1 LLGDHPRFRVQRGL
15 GTGGFGLVYEA
26 FDLERHA
33 RVALKLLR
41 RSDPGSLF
49 RLKREFRALA
59 DLSHVNLV
67 TLHELVA
74 DQDPWFI
81 AMELVDGSDFI
92 SYVTGRSSPD
102 SGREDSTTRVRAAT
116 SSEDTGARQA
126 PIVERASREIACN
139 LDRLQH
145 ATRQLAE
152 ALSYLHHA
160 GKLHCDIKPPNV
172 LVRTDGLVKLL
183 DFGLTSEFG
192 LRTETERGQIIGTPS
207 YMSPEQ
213 GLNEPLSEASDWYS
227 VGVMLFE
234 ALTGLRPFG
243 GTYLD
248 VLRAKAERDG
258 PAPGEFVDD
267 LPEPLGDLCEELL
280 ARDPEMRPS
289 GAEVIARL
297 NRLWPQG
304 RQASTSAARLPS
316 NVFVGRDGELTS
328 LVEARGAVRGGHAV
342 LAYVHGSSGIGKTAL
357 VGRFLDRLR
366 RREPEV
372 VVLTSRCYERE
383 SVSYKA
389 LDNIVDE
396 LSQYLRRLGPGV
408 EQLVPRDAAALARLF
423 PVLRRVEPIALSRDR
438 STEIADF
445 QELRRRGFAAFRELM
460 SHLASSRPVVLFID
474 DLHWGDVDSAALLT
488 DLLRPP
494 GAPPL
499 LLIASYRTEEAAT
512 SAALKVLLP
521 RGAPA
526 AEAGHDVREIALGE
540 LTVEQARDLTTRL
553 LGDTGPSRRADAIV
567 HESGRSPFL
576 IGELVRYA
584 AWGGAMIDRPAT
596 PAEPRRA
603 AAAVTLET
611 VLREHTSRLAP
622 PARRLLEVLAV
633 FGRPLRTPLAS
644 QAAGLGSD
652 EIDAVTSLRAAH
664 LARTRATD
672 AGSAIEVY
680 HDRIRETVVSR
691 LEPDALRSI
700 HSRLAFA
707 LDAQRDAD
715 PETLLTHFQGAG
727 LPDRAGAL
735 ALEAAGRARDAL
747 AFDHAAKLYRT
758 ALELGTFDEAAR
770 RNVQVMLADALAAGG
785 RGHDAA
791 EAYLQAASGAAAS
804 RALELKRRAAEQLL
818 RSGHLDEGHR
828 VVRDVLD
835 AMGMKLAESPTRA
848 LLSFLMRR
856 LRVRLRGL
864 EFRPR
869 DESQI
874 PAETLV
880 RVDACWTV
888 ATALGVVDTIRG
900 ADFQGRHL
908 LLALETGDRYR
919 IARALAVEAVYAA
932 VEGAH
937 RRERHESLI
946 ARADALARETG
957 HPQAIGL
964 VAMARGAAAF
974 LLGNWKTARDLLE
987 RAEPVLRERAG
998 AWQIDTHLFH
1008 LYYLLTLF
1016 YLGDV
1021 GEVGRRLPGL
1031 IDEARDRDDVTAA
1044 TNLRARASH
1053 IPALAADDP
1062 RLARDSVDAAMARWP
1077 NEGFHA
1083 QHSWELYARGEI
1095 DLYDGRGPDAWR
1107 YISGRWPALRRS
1119 MLLRVQGARI
1129 ESVYLRARAAVAA
1142 AAVSDARSGRRKLL
1156 ASAERDARRLAR
1168 ESAPWAAATADF
1180 IHGGAS
1186 AVRGDLE
1193 SARHRFERAEKAF
1206 HGVDMALHAMVA
1218 RRRRGQLTAGGT
1230 ALIKNADEWMAA
1242 QSIRNP
1248 GRMADMLAPGPELF
1262 SNS

>member
-1 LLGDHPRFRVQRGL
+1 MLADNSRFRVQRGL

-33 RVALKLLR
+33 RVAVKFLR
-41 RSDPGSLF
+41 RSDPGSLL

-59 DLSHVNLV
+59 DLSHINLV
-67 TLHELVA
+67 ALYELVA

-92 SYVTGRSSPD
+92 SFVKGRSPD
-102 SGREDSTTRVRAAT
+102 SPGEESTTTRVLSDT
-116 SSEDTGARQA
+116 SDEETGVRHARN
-126 PIVERASREIACN
+126 VERQSREIACD

-145 ATRQLAE
+145 VTRQLAD
-152 ALSYLHHA
+152 ALTYLHHA
-160 GKLHCDIKPPNV
+160 GKLHCDIKPSNV
-172 LVRTDGLVKLL
+172 LVRTDGVVKLL

-192 LRTETERGQIIGTPS
+192 LRTQTERGQIIGTPA

-234 ALTGLRPFG
+234 ALTGRRPFG
-243 GTYLD
+243 GTYLEL
-248 VLRAKAERDG
+248 LRAKEERDG
-258 PAPGEFVDD
+258 PAPGQFVDD
-267 LPEPLGDLCEELL
+267 IPEGLADLCEELL
-280 ARDPEMRPS
+280 AREPEMRP
-289 GAEVIARL
+289 GGVEVIARL

-304 RQASTSAARLPS
+304 RRAAASVAQLPA
-316 NVFVGRDGELTS
+316 NVFVGRDRELIT
-328 LVEARGAVRGGHAV
+328 LVEARSAVRGGHAV
-342 LAYVHGSSGIGKTAL
+342 LTYVHGSSGIGKTAL

-366 RREPEV
+366 AREPDA
-372 VVLTSRCYERE
+372 VVLTGRCYERE
-383 SVSYKA
+383 SISYKA

-396 LSQYLRRLGPGV
+396 LSQYLRRLGTDV
-408 EQLVPRDAAALARLF
+408 EELVPRDAAALARLF
-423 PVLRRVEPIALSRDR
+423 PILRRVEPIALSRDR

-445 QELRRRGFAAFRELM
+445 QELRRRGFAAFRELL
-460 SHLASSRPVVLFID
+460 SRLAASRLVVLFID

-494 GAPPL
+494 GAPPI

-521 RGAPA
+521 RGRPV

-553 LGDTGPSRRADAIV
+553 LGEPGQSRRAEAIV

-584 AWGGAMIDRPAT
+584 AWGGAVVDRPEA
-596 PAEPRRA
+596 AETRRA
-603 AAAVTLET
+603 DAALTLET
-611 VLREHTSRLAP
+611 VLREQTSRLTP

-644 QAAGLGSD
+644 QAARLGTD
-652 EIDAVTSLRAAH
+652 EIDAVTALRAAH
-664 LARTRATD
+664 FVRTRATD

-680 HDRIRETVVSR
+680 HDRIRETVVSH
-691 LEPDALRSI
+691 LEPEALRAI
-700 HSRLAFA
+700 HSHLAFA
-707 LDAQRDAD
+707 LDTQRDAD
-715 PETLLTHFQGAG
+715 PETLLTHFEGAG
-727 LPDRAGAL
+727 LRDRAGAY
-735 ALEAAGRARDAL
+735 ALEAANRARDAL

-770 RNVQVMLADALAAGG
+770 RNVQVMLGDALAAGG

-791 EAYLQAASGAAAS
+791 EAYLQAASGAVAS

-818 RSGHLDEGHR
+818 RSGHLDEGYR
-828 VVRDVLD
+828 AVRDVLD
-835 AMGMKLAESPTRA
+835 TMGLKLAESPVRA
-848 LLSFLMRR
+848 LLSLLWRR

-864 EFRPR
+864 EFRAR

-874 PAETLV
+874 PAEALV
-880 RVDACWTV
+880 RIDACWTV
-888 ATALGVVDTIRG
+888 ATALGVVDMIRG

-908 LLALETGDRYR
+908 LLALDTGDRYR

-937 RRERHESLI
+937 RRERHDALI
-946 ARADALARETG
+946 ARADALAREVG

-974 LLGNWKTARDLLE
+974 LLGSWKSARELLE
-987 RAEPVLRERAG
+987 RAEPVLREQAG

-1016 YLGDV
+1016 NLGDV
-1021 GEVGRRLPGL
+1021 GELGRRLPRL
-1031 IDEARDRDDVTAA
+1031 IDEARERDDITAA
-1044 TNLRARASH
+1044 TNLLARASH
-1053 IPALAADDP
+1053 IRALAADDP
-1062 RLARDSVDAAMARWP
+1062 RGARDGVDAAMARWP
-1077 NEGFHA
+1077 KDGFHA

-1095 DLYDGRGPDAWR
+1095 DLYDGRGKDAWQ
-1107 YISGRWPALRRS
+1107 YVSNRWPALRRS
-1119 MLLRVQGARI
+1119 MLLRIQGARI

-1142 AAVSDARSGRRKLL
+1142 SAVADVASARRKLL
-1156 ASAERDARRLAR
+1156 SSAERDARRLAR
-1168 ESAPWAAATADF
+1168 ESAPWADAAADF
-1180 IHGGAS
+1180 IRGGTS

-1193 SARHRFERAEKAF
+1193 SARHRFERAERAF
-1206 HGVDMALHAMVA
+1206 HSVDMALHAMVA

-1230 ALIKNADEWMAA
+1230 ALVRSADDWMAA

-1248 GRMADMLAPGPELF
+1248 ARMADMLAPGPELF
-1262 SNS
+1262 SGS